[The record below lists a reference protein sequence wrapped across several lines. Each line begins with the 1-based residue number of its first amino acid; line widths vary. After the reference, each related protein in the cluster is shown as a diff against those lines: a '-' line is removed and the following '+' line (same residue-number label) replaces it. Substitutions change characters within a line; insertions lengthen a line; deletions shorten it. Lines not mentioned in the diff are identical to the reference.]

1 MQKPTKYHEFFNFFL
16 LTPAVIL
23 EGYPVKEIVDDM
35 LSNLSIPISC
45 ITDQKDPM
53 LQGIKTSFEKQGI
66 TEPIKVIILSIEYN
80 KQFLA

>member
-1 MQKPTKYHEFFNFFL
+1 MQKPTNYHEFFNFFL

>member
-23 EGYPVKEIVDDM
+23 EGYPVKEIVEDM

>member
-45 ITDQKDPM
+45 ITNQKDPM